1 MSWLLVPLL
10 KNAILV
16 VPLALLA
23 LAAGRWSRRP
33 ALAHLL
39 WVLVLI
45 KLLTP
50 PLIDVPLGWR
60 LDVESW
66 LGLKQEAPS
75 GTQAAVSSQ
84 IAPAG
89 KNGKSS
95 QEAPRTSRRRSAG
108 SLAATSTAPA
118 PTNKSTWS
126 ALLPTGPRRLQLLA
140 IIWLGGSVLVALN
153 LAWRAWRFHG
163 YLCRAARPHETLGP
177 RVGELAQEAAIGI
190 SPQVVVIEGVMSP
203 ALWTL
208 GRRACLIFPA
218 RLAERLAPAELDAL
232 LLHELS
238 HFARGDHWVRV
249 LELAGQVLFWWH
261 PVVWLARRELEAAEE
276 QCCDA
281 WVVEHQRASRHSY
294 AQALLT
300 TIDFLHDPAHL
311 PPLACGLGEV
321 PLLRAR
327 LIQIMRGNIASR
339 LSRTATG
346 LVLAAGLVIS
356 PLEPALWAR
365 SSAVLPKKQAVSGAL
380 SERQTLHKT
389 NGTYRTNATYKDE
402 LKSSESYSSHLSHPP
417 SHPPLAPAVLIWAS
431 ATSPDGKFKLEA
443 RTGRRTTL
451 AQAATDFRLDMTAHQ
466 ITCAAFARDGITF
479 ATGHEDNLVRRW
491 DSETGGLLKAYK
503 GCESPITSVQLSPD
517 GRLLAAG
524 TLDGKVLIW
533 DVETAEET
541 ARFTADPSSI
551 SCLRWSARGD
561 KLAIAAGAWSQGENA
576 TLCLWSPTED
586 LVLTEQTLTE
596 PAGAIDWLPQDD
608 ALVIASWSGQGRI
621 WNVATKEFIREIRLE
636 KDTVSAAAWSAD
648 CPLVTSWLAEQ
659 LSSRTD
665 Q

>member
-16 VPLALLA
+16 VPLALVA
-23 LAAGRWSRRP
+23 LGVGRWSRRP
-33 ALAHLL
+33 ALVHLL

-66 LGLKQEAPS
+66 LGLKQETPNSAQSAAAPQTASSAKS
-75 GTQAAVSSQ
+75 GKATQQV
-84 IAPAG
+84 
-89 KNGKSS
+89 
-95 QEAPRTSRRRSAG
+95 PRTSRRRSDA
-108 SLAATSTAPA
+108 SLAAAATVSISDT
-118 PTNKSTWS
+118 KSWS
-126 ALLPTGPRRLQLLA
+126 ALLPSGPRRLQLLTA
-140 IIWLGGSVLVALN
+140 LWLGGSVLIALH

-163 YLCRAARPHETLGP
+163 YLCRASRPHETLGP
-177 RVGELAQEAAIGI
+177 RVGELAQEARIGI

-249 LELAGQVLFWWH
+249 LELAGQILFWWH

-281 WVVEHQRASRHSY
+281 WVIEHQRASRHSY

-327 LIQIMRGNIASR
+327 LIQIMQGNIASR
-339 LSRTATG
+339 LSRTATA
-346 LVLAAGLVIS
+346 LVLAAGLLIS

-365 SSAVLPKKQAVSGAL
+365 SSSSVPMTRDLTASSAASATKSMKRREPVLL
-380 SERQTLHKT
+380 QTT
-389 NGTYRTNATYKDE
+389 DRTNTTV
-402 LKSSESYSSHLSHPP
+402 SSAQPP
-417 SHPPLAPAVLIWAS
+417 RNAPTTISRPLLAAPVLIWAS
-431 ATSPDGKFKLEA
+431 ATSI
-443 RTGRRTTL
+443 R
-451 AQAATDFRLDMTAHQ
+451 AA
-466 ITCAAFARDGITF
+466 C
-479 ATGHEDNLVRRW
+479 
-491 DSETGGLLKAYK
+491 
-503 GCESPITSVQLSPD
+503 
-517 GRLLAAG
+517 
-524 TLDGKVLIW
+524 
-533 DVETAEET
+533 
-541 ARFTADPSSI
+541 
-551 SCLRWSARGD
+551 
-561 KLAIAAGAWSQGENA
+561 SQ
-576 TLCLWSPTED
+576 
-586 LVLTEQTLTE
+586 
-596 PAGAIDWLPQDD
+596 
-608 ALVIASWSGQGRI
+608 
-621 WNVATKEFIREIRLE
+621 
-636 KDTVSAAAWSAD
+636 
-648 CPLVTSWLAEQ
+648 
-659 LSSRTD
+659 
-665 Q
+665 

>member
-16 VPLALLA
+16 VPLALVA

-45 KLLTP
+45 KLVTP
-50 PLIDVPLGWR
+50 PVIDVPLGWR

-66 LGLKQEAPS
+66 LGLQQEAPS
-75 GTQAAVSSQ
+75 RQDVPSSRT
-84 IAPAG
+84 ASAE
-89 KNGKSS
+89 KNG
-95 QEAPRTSRRRSAG
+95 QVAPQVPRTSRRRSDGSPAAP
-108 SLAATSTAPA
+108 SLATAQLDH
-118 PTNKSTWS
+118 KSSWS
-126 ALLPTGPRRLQLLA
+126 EILPSGPRRLQLLA
-140 IIWLGGSVLVALN
+140 AVWLGGSVLVALH

-177 RVGELAQEAAIGI
+177 RVGELAQEARIGI

-249 LELAGQVLFWWH
+249 LELCGQVLFWWH

-327 LIQIMRGNIASR
+327 LIQIMQGNIASR
-339 LSRTATG
+339 LSRTATA
-346 LVLAAGLVIS
+346 LVLAAGLLIS

-365 SSAVLPKKQAVSGAL
+365 SSTSAPKKEAVSAAPRL
-380 SERQTLHKT
+380 RVKKT
-389 NGTYRTNATYKDE
+389 NGTYGTNATN
-402 LKSSESYSSHLSHPP
+402 KSPKPHVSHVSPPP
-417 SHPPLAPAVLIWAS
+417 SRPLLTPPVLVWAS

-466 ITCAAFARDGITF
+466 ITCAAFAGDSITF
-479 ATGHEDNLVRRW
+479 ATGHEDKLVRRW
-491 DSETGGLLKAYK
+491 DSETGGLLRSYR
-503 GCESPITSVQLSPD
+503 GCESPITSVQFSPD
-517 GRLLAAG
+517 GRSLAAG
-524 TLDGKVLIW
+524 TRDGQLLVW

-541 ARFTADPSSI
+541 ARFTADASSI

-561 KLAIAAGAWSQGENA
+561 QLAIAAGNWSQGELA
-576 TLCLWSPTED
+576 TLYLWSPIED
-586 LVLTEQTLTE
+586 NVLAEQTLAE
-596 PAGAIDWLPQDD
+596 PAGAIDWLDPNDS
-608 ALVIASWSGQGRI
+608 LVIASWSGQARI
-621 WNVATKEFIREIRLE
+621 WNVATREFIREIRLE
-636 KDTVSAAAWSAD
+636 KDAISAAAWSPD
-648 CPLVTSWLAEQ
+648 CPLVTPWLADQ
-659 LSSRTD
+659 LFSKTEP
-665 Q
+665 

>member
-66 LGLKQEAPS
+66 LGLKQEAPGRVEGVASSKTASAGQRKQS
-75 GTQAAVSSQ
+75 GHL
-84 IAPAG
+84 
-89 KNGKSS
+89 
-95 QEAPRTSRRRSAG
+95 APRTSRRRSDG
-108 SLAATSTAPA
+108 NPAATALTLPA
-118 PTNKSTWS
+118 PTNQSYWS
-126 ALLPTGPRRLQLLA
+126 SLLPSGPHRLQLLTVL
-140 IIWLGGSVLVALN
+140 WLGGSVLVALN

-339 LSRTATG
+339 LSRTATT
-346 LVLAAGLVIS
+346 LVLVAGLLIS
-356 PLEPALWAR
+356 PLEPAVWGR
-365 SSAVLPKKQAVSGAL
+365 SSARLPKEHAVIAAPRL
-380 SERQTLHKT
+380 QVNRT
-389 NGTYRTNATYKDE
+389 NGTHGTNETYAKE
-402 LKSSESYSSHLSHPP
+402 NESPQSYSSHLSPAP
-417 SHPPLAPAVLIWAS
+417 SRPPLQPPVLIWAS
-431 ATSPDGKFKLEA
+431 ATSPDGKFKLQA

-466 ITCAAFARDGITF
+466 ITCAAFARDSITF
-479 ATGHEDNLVRRW
+479 ATGHDDNLVRRW

-517 GRLLAAG
+517 GRLIAAG
-524 TLDGKVLIW
+524 TRDGQVLVW

-541 ARFTADPSSI
+541 ARFTASPSSI
-551 SCLRWSARGD
+551 SCLRWSALGD
-561 KLAIAAGAWSQGENA
+561 KLAIAVGAWSQGENA
-576 TLCLWSPTED
+576 TLYLWSPSQD
-586 LVLTEQTLTE
+586 IVLTEQTLSE
-596 PAGAIDWLPQDD
+596 PAGAIDWLPQDET
-608 ALVIASWSGQGRI
+608 LVIASWSGQGRI

-636 KDTVSAAAWSAD
+636 KDAISAAAWSPD
-648 CPLVTSWLAEQ
+648 CPLVTSWLAGE
-659 LSSRTD
+659 LTRRTEP
-665 Q
+665 